1 MDLNELISRIDA
13 VDFISQY
20 VDLTEKS
27 GELWG
32 ISPFTSPPE
41 KTPSFSVRRETG
53 KFFDFSSGIGGSV
66 YTFLRFLGKTKRE
79 AIECLKEYAGIDGTI
94 HAPSNRLDITKCC
107 IKFAKKDITS
117 KPYNPNILDDNY
129 MDRFEDNQQ
138 KLAVWENEGIS
149 KETLEKYCV
158 KYDKY
163 SNRLVYPI
171 YDTDGRLVNVGGRT
185 LCSDYKERG
194 LRKYTY
200 MQGWGGSMA
209 LIYGL
214 YNNIENIKKKREI
227 ILFEG
232 CKSVMLADTWGIQN
246 CGALL
251 TSHLNPEQ
259 MRILIKLGADV
270 VFMLDREID
279 IRKDHNASILKN
291 YTNVFYYI
299 DYDDLLGEKD
309 APVDKG
315 EDVFKILYEGRV
327 RYK

>member
-1 MDLNELISRIDA
+1 MDLNELISRINA

-20 VDLTEKS
+20 VELTEKS

-32 ISPFTSPPE
+32 ISPFTKPPE

-66 YTFLRFLGKTKRE
+66 YTFLRFLGKSKRE
-79 AIECLKEYAGIDGTI
+79 AIECLKEYAGIEDGI
-94 HAPSNRLDITKCC
+94 YAPPDRLDITKCC
-107 IKFAKKDITS
+107 IKFAKKEIKN
-117 KPYNPNILDDNY
+117 KPYNPNVLASDY
-129 MDRFEDNQQ
+129 MNRFEDDKD
-138 KLAVWENEGIS
+138 KLAVWEKEGIS
-149 KETLEKYCV
+149 TETLEKYGV
-158 KYDKY
+158 RYDRY

-214 YNNIENIKKKREI
+214 YDNLESIKKKREI
-227 ILFEG
+227 IVFEG
-232 CKSVMLADTWGIQN
+232 CKSVMLADTWGVNN

-259 MRILIKLGADV
+259 MKILIKLGADV
-270 VFMLDREID
+270 VFMLDREIN
-279 IRKDHNASILKN
+279 IRKDHNATILKN
-291 YTNVFYYI
+291 YVNVYYYI

-315 EDVFKILYEGRV
+315 KDVFIGLYEGRV